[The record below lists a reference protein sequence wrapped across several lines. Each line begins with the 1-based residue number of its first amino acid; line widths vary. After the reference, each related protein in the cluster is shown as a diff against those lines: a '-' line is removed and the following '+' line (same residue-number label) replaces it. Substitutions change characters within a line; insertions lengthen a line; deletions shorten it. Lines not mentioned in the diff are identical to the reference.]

1 MRAESLTHPSMANAF
16 SRSVIAISF
25 VAVFY
30 EPFFLRSAQRRF
42 IASDNRLLPSGVMP
56 PRRLRVVARFRAVFL
71 GAAESLD
78 SKVMT

>member
-16 SRSVIAISF
+16 SRSVIAASF

-42 IASDNRLLPSGVMP
+42 IASDNRLCPQ
-56 PRRLRVVARFRAVFL
+56 A
-71 GAAESLD
+71 
-78 SKVMT
+78 